1 MESLLN
7 LQPKSVFGYFNEIC
21 KIPRPSKREKKI
33 VEYLIDFAQKH
44 SLEYKKDGAGNVL
57 ITKPA
62 SKGMEELET
71 VALQSHVDMVAEKN
85 DDVVHDFEND
95 PIVPYIEDGW
105 IKAKGTTLG
114 ADCGIGMAAMLAI
127 LADRDIKHGTL
138 ECLFTVNE
146 ETGLTGA
153 KALDKNF
160 LSAKILLNLDSED
173 DGELFIGCA
182 GGIDT
187 TIRLT
192 YITEPVPSDYTAF
205 KLSIKGLLGGHSG
218 DDINKGRPNAIKLL
232 NRFLWRMSLKYDF
245 RLSNY
250 DGGNLRNAIPREAFA
265 ILCIGNDLAPKIA
278 KNISIF
284 KRHLEDEYRHVEEK
298 MLIEFVKVEMPHHV
312 IDEISQLELLAA
324 IQACPSGV
332 IAMSTKID
340 GLVETSTN
348 LASVKFVN
356 GREALITTSQRSS
369 IKSKLYDMVDTIKGL
384 FSLTSARTSTS
395 NAYPGWEPNTNSEI
409 LRITKNAY
417 KELFNEEP
425 KVKAVHAG
433 LECGLFLEKY
443 PHLDMISFGPT
454 IKNVHSP
461 DEKLEIAT
469 VDKFWRLLKDILA
482 KIPKKTISE
491 SQVITPNSKIFSKK
505 VN

>member
-7 LQPKSVFGYFNEIC
+7 LQPKVVFGYFYEIC
-21 KIPRPSKREKKI
+21 KIPRPSKKEAKI
-33 VEYLIDFAQKH
+33 IEYLIDFAQKY
-44 SLEYKKDGAGNVL
+44 SLEYKKDRVGNIL

-71 VALQSHVDMVAEKN
+71 VALQSHVDMITEKN
-85 DDVVHDFEND
+85 DNVVHNFESD
-95 PIVPYIEDGW
+95 PIVPYVDDGW

-114 ADCGIGMAAMLAI
+114 ADCGIGMAAMLAV
-127 LADRDIKHGTL
+127 LADNEIKHGTL
-138 ECLFTVNE
+138 ECLFTVDE

-173 DGELFIGCA
+173 DGELFISCA

-192 YITEPVPSDYTAF
+192 YITEPVPSEYTAF
-205 KLSIKGLLGGHSG
+205 KLSIKGLSGGHSG

-265 ILCIGNDLAPKIA
+265 ILCISNDLVSKIT
-278 KNISIF
+278 KNFSIF
-284 KRHLEDEYRHVEEK
+284 KRHLEDEYRHIEQK
-298 MLIEFVKVEMPHHV
+298 MLIEFVKVEAPHHV

-348 LASVKFVN
+348 LASVKLVH
-356 GREALITTSQRSS
+356 GREVVITTSQRSS
-369 IKSKLYDMVDTIKGL
+369 IKSKMYDAVDTIKGL
-384 FSLTSARTSTS
+384 FSLTGARTSIS
-395 NAYPGWEPNTNSEI
+395 NAYPGWEPDINSEI
-409 LRITKNAY
+409 LKITKSAY
-417 KELFNEEP
+417 KELFNEEA

-433 LECGLFLEKY
+433 LECGLFSEKY
-443 PHLDMISFGPT
+443 PHMDMVSFGPT
-454 IKNVHSP
+454 IRYAHSP
-461 DEKLEIAT
+461 REKLEIAT
-469 VDKFWRLLKDILA
+469 VDKFWRLLKDILT
-482 KIPKKTISE
+482 KIPKKTVS
-491 SQVITPNSKIFSKK
+491 
-505 VN
+505 